1 MGPASSDANQGRFV
15 RRQTAGSQAPVLWPV
30 IDPPSGSVLYDVADI
45 TAVVQVV
52 RPDDLLSLTFGLINL
67 TIQAGQLVRADPA
80 KPATIIVGLPP
91 QHIADA
97 ILPDGAPADVT
108 PAVAS
113 ALAGGSQLAFT
124 VPAAITALPLNL
136 QTLLAWA
143 SLTPVSPSQP
153 AGTPRRPSGSESVL
167 ELPYRMLLA
176 VDGAQWQHSTAAV
189 VDPATGVAELWR
201 TRADAPSLHVAWSQ
215 DLDPPFRIPPPRPP
229 KDTSAT
235 SPGIAWPPST
245 PDVAGSL
252 HAGDRSSIA
261 GQAPALTVDSLTMSA
276 LGATTSLHVSLPNP
290 DGSHGIQPGV
300 GTPTV
305 TGWQHIISLGRDS
318 YVKVTSQGYLAPFG
332 HPAALVTV
340 TERLPSTAPPG
351 SLERLVQTTRLII
364 TSPLVDYTDP
374 DATAAYSAQGA
385 AMSVPLSKVHLPDQA
400 LPPISLGSGG
410 VVQTAAGTPLQFGAV
425 AEDLN
430 GAAVELSLPMAYVDA
445 AAIPAPDQLDTLY
458 TDVAPASLSGQSVAF
473 VGAPGPVTA
482 AVGQLDGSVLP
493 VDTMSFILSPGSG
506 SHPFLPQLDVATVR
520 VPSVSALA
528 GDVAGTLPIKYH
540 PAYLLHGVEPSMNP
554 GAVFASV
561 QSPPMLAMA
570 ANAAGGLAAPQFNVD
585 GLSQNIGPV
594 AGVDKLLNGNFDPTS
609 LLSDATFLGGIK
621 LSELIAPIKAE
632 LTAYLQLP
640 GFAYK
645 LLPNATSPKTLQT
658 TYSWSPALQQSKTLT
673 PTPPAGAKSS
683 GIFTI
688 DTTQSSLSL
697 SATVTTTLDGSSPP
711 TSEVKGRLTD
721 ITFSF
726 LDAVELEVDLLAF
739 DAVSGRKVSLSTGPH
754 LNVGFSGDLAFVD
767 ELAQALPAD
776 GLADGPHVEAD
787 ASGVTAGYSVAIPS
801 IGVGIVSI
809 QNVAFAASLSLPF
822 AKPLGLRLEFSTQE
836 HPFLVSVSF
845 IAGGGFFCV
854 DVGSDGV
861 HEIQGSL
868 ELGADLSVDLAIVK
882 AEVHAM
888 AGFYFGLTNSGQTSG
903 PTTTFSGFLR
913 VGGSVD
919 LLGLISVSIELYLQ
933 LAYTS
938 NKSQIAGSASLT
950 LSVHLLFVTKSVT
963 LHMEKHFDVP
973 GTHALTAGL
982 AALGPVSF
990 GDLISPDAWNVYLGA
1005 FA

>member
-1 MGPASSDANQGRFV
+1 V
-15 RRQTAGSQAPVLWPV
+15 RRQAAGFQAPASWPV
-30 IDPPSGSVLYDVADI
+30 IDPPSGSVLYDFCDV
-45 TAVVQVV
+45 TAVVEVV

-80 KPATIIVGLPP
+80 QPATIIVGLPP

-97 ILPDGAPADVT
+97 ILADGASADLT

-124 VPAAITALPLNL
+124 VPDAITALPLNL

-153 AGTPRRPSGSESVL
+153 PGTPRRPSGSESVL

-176 VDGAQWQHSTAAV
+176 VDGAQWQHSIAAV

-215 DLDPPFRIPPPRPP
+215 DLDPPFRIPPARPP

-252 HAGDRSSIA
+252 LAGDRSSIA
-261 GQAPALTVDSLTMSA
+261 GHAPPLTLDSLTMSA
-276 LGATTSLHVSLPNP
+276 LGATTSLHVSVP
-290 DGSHGIQPGV
+290 DPGGSD
-300 GTPTV
+300 GTTV
-305 TGWQHIISLGRDS
+305 TGWQHIMSLGRDS

-340 TERLPSTAPPG
+340 TERLPSTAPPA
-351 SLERLVQTTRLII
+351 SLEGLVQTTRLII

-400 LPPISLGSGG
+400 MPPISLGPSG
-410 VVQTAAGTPLQFGAV
+410 VVQTTAGTPLQFGAA

-445 AAIPAPDQLDTLY
+445 ADIPAPDQLDTLY
-458 TDVAPASLSGQSVAF
+458 ADVAPASLGGQSVAF

-493 VDTMSFILSPGSG
+493 VDTMSFILSPGGG

-540 PAYLLHGVEPSMNP
+540 PSYLLHGVEPSTNP
-554 GAVFASV
+554 SAVFASV
-561 QSPPMLAMA
+561 QRPPMLAMA
-570 ANAAGGLAAPQFNVD
+570 ADAAGGLAAPQFNVD
-585 GLSQNIGPV
+585 GLSQHLGPV
-594 AGVDKLLNGNFDPTS
+594 AGVDKLLNGNFDPTA

-658 TYSWSPALQQSKTLT
+658 TYSWSPTLQQSKKLT

-688 DTTQSSLSL
+688 DTSQSSLSL

-888 AGFYFGLTNSGQTSG
+888 AGFYFGLTNSGATSG

-919 LLGLISVSIELYLQ
+919 LLGLIGVSIELYLQ
-933 LAYTS
+933 LTYTD
-938 NKSQIAGSASLT
+938 KSRIGGSASLT

-982 AALGPVSF
+982 VALGPVSF